1 LNRVLQQEI
10 AVFGESRSG
19 KTVLVSSFYG
29 HTQEPDFT
37 ASSPFSIT
45 ADNAGQHGQL
55 YKRYLGMR
63 DDSRPPEPTPRDF
76 SAPYSFTLR
85 LKDHDARARKA
96 FDAVRLIWHDY
107 PGEWW
112 EEDPVDPEIAQQ
124 RIDTFKSLLGAD
136 VAILLVD
143 GQRLLDNAGEE
154 ERYLKS
160 LMGNF
165 RTGLIR
171 LKGDL
176 LMDGPLVKF
185 PRIWLLA
192 LSKADLLPDVNVFD
206 FRDLIIGKVADEL
219 DELRGVI
226 ASMIDSPA
234 ALAVGEDFVRLSS
247 AKFEPTGIDVTERIG
262 LGLVLPMA
270 AMLPLER
277 HVKWVERKEA
287 GVKLGERLLKGI
299 SAVASVFPNKGGKSP
314 KKGVK
319 A

>member
-1 LNRVLQQEI
+1 M
-10 AVFGESRSG
+10 FGESRSG

-29 HTQEPDFT
+29 HTQEPDFI
-37 ASSPFSIT
+37 SNSPFTIT
-45 ADNAGQHGQL
+45 ADNAGQHNQL

-76 SAPYSFTLR
+76 STPYAFTLR
-85 LKDHDARARKA
+85 LRTMTPTQARHST
-96 FDAVRLIWHDY
+96 LCGSY
-107 PGEWW
+107 GMTTPGNGG
-112 EEDPVDPEIAQQ
+112 EEDPVDPGIAQQ

-143 GQRLLDNAGEE
+143 GQRLLDNVGEE

-171 LKGDL
+171 LKVDL
-176 LMDGPLVKF
+176 LRDGPLVKF

-206 FRDLIIGKVADEL
+206 FRDLIIGNVADEL

-234 ALAVGEDFVRLSS
+234 ALAVGEHFVRLSS
-247 AKFEPTGIDVTERIG
+247 AKFEPNRIDVTERIG
-262 LGLVLPMA
+262 LGLVVPMA

-287 GVKLGERLLKGI
+287 GVRLGERLLKGI
-299 SAVASVFPNKGGKSP
+299 SAVASAFPNKSAKSP
-314 KKGVK
+314 RKGVK